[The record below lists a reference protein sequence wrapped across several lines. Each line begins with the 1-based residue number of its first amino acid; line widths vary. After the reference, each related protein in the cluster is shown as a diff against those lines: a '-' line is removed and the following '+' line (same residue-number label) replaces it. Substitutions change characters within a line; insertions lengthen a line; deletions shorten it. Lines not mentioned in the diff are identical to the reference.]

1 MSKNNYFCS
10 RIADVQ
16 TMEEDITI
24 KQWIEDLP
32 KKGRITFSL
41 DELKEQFPHK
51 QGATIKSSLVRLV
64 RKNKVQTIWHKYYI
78 VIPDE
83 YGLKGV
89 VPPIVYIDQLM
100 KYLGRE
106 YYVGLLNAAALH
118 GSAHQQP
125 QEFTVITNTS
135 NLRNTLKKGVKI
147 NFVAKKNIP
156 SLYLKQIITKTGY
169 VNISS
174 PELTA
179 IDLIQYVS
187 AVGGIN
193 RVSTVL
199 NELAEVM
206 DFREIGKDFFEYTLS
221 PVIQRLGYILDKE
234 LGFEEL
240 ANTLFEK
247 ANDAGLSF
255 RNVPLKTG
263 KKDEILYSKAVD
275 KKWKII
281 INEEIEIDDDT

>member
-1 MSKNNYFCS
+1 
-10 RIADVQ
+10 
-16 TMEEDITI
+16 MEEDITV

-51 QGATIKSSLVRLV
+51 QATTINSSLVRLV
-64 RKNKVQTIWHKYYI
+64 RKNKVQTVWHKYYI
-78 VIPDE
+78 VISDK

-100 KYLGRE
+100 KYLERE

-135 NLRNTLKKGVKI
+135 NLRDTLKKGVKI

-156 SLYLKQIITKTGY
+156 SLYLKQIITETGY

-187 AVGGIN
+187 TIGGIN
-193 RVSTVL
+193 RASVVL

-206 DFREIGKDFFEYTLS
+206 DFREIGKDFFEYTHS

-240 ANTLFEK
+240 ANTLFKK
-247 ANDAGLSF
+247 ANDAGLPF
-255 RNVPLKTG
+255 RSVPLKTG
-263 KKDEILYSKAVD
+263 KRDEILSGNAVD

-281 INEEIEIDDDT
+281 INEKIEIDDDP